1 MNIQAMMKQA
11 QALQKDM
18 MNAKK
23 ELDAMEFTGES
34 SLVTVVVKGD
44 KTTSSVKIKDLSSF
58 DKEDIELLEDMI
70 VVAMNDAFKKI
81 DAAYE
86 DKMGKYGNVIP
97 SFF

>member
-1 MNIQAMMKQA
+1 MNIQALMKQA
-11 QALQKDM
+11 RSLQKDM

-44 KTTSSVKIKDLSSF
+44 KTLASVKIKDLSSF
-58 DKEDIELLEDMI
+58 DKEDVELLEDMI
-70 VVAMNDAFKKI
+70 VVAMNDALKKI

-86 DKMGKYGNVIP
+86 DKMGKYGNAIP

>member
-1 MNIQAMMKQA
+1 MNIQALMKQA
-11 QALQKDM
+11 QSLQKDM

-58 DKEDIELLEDMI
+58 DKEDVELLEDMI

-86 DKMGKYGNVIP
+86 DKMGKYGNAIP